1 MNVTSS
7 SKWVGESD
15 YLLPSPGQLG
25 VLLTVVE
32 ETVEV
37 AGGVLPAVCFKSVR
51 QLERNKF

>member
-1 MNVTSS
+1 MHVTSS
-7 SKWVGESD
+7 SKWVGEPD